1 MEYFSESEQQTRQI
15 AAAYAKTLTP
25 GDVVAIKG
33 DLGAGKTAF
42 VKGLAEGLGRN
53 VRVQSPTYAYMNDY
67 GGLYHFDCYRLSSG
81 EDCEALGLT
90 DYFYAD
96 GICAVEWAENVAD
109 VLPQTVK
116 TVRIEKTGEF
126 SRKITIEG
134 NI

>member
-1 MEYFSESEQQTRQI
+1 MTYISNSVEETIKLGET
-15 AAAYAKTLTP
+15 YASTLQA
-25 GDVVAIKG
+25 GDVVLLQG
-33 DLGAGKTAF
+33 EMGGGKTAF
-42 VKGLAEGLGRN
+42 TKGIAKGLG
-53 VRVQSPTYAYMNDY
+53 VTDVITSPTYAYMNDY

-90 DYFYAD
+90 DYFYAG

-109 VLPQTVK
+109 VLPQTLK